1 VSFSRS
7 VRSGTCLALVVAV
20 LSWSHLALAGVGAG
34 PSQHAQCHHA
44 AAPLTP
50 ANHHAAHVH
59 QHASGCCGAR
69 VQASACCPL
78 HSALQPSCTSS
89 ICCEA
94 HRQPVPAVD
103 RDRIAPRALR
113 HIAVLPAQSEFA
125 DLRENTF
132 QISASDFVH
141 CYSPPVLAQKEDLRI

>member
-1 VSFSRS
+1 M
-7 VRSGTCLALVVAV
+7 LAV
-20 LSWSHLALAGVGAG
+20 LSWSHLALAGVSAG
-34 PSQHAQCHHA
+34 PSQHEQCHHA
-44 AAPLTP
+44 AAPP
-50 ANHHAAHVH
+50 ALENHHKGHAH
-59 QHASGCCGAR
+59 QQASGCCGAR

-103 RDRIAPRALR
+103 RDRIAPRSLR
-113 HIAVLPAQSEFA
+113 HIATLQAQSEFP
-125 DLRENTF
+125 DLRETTF
-132 QISASDFVH
+132 QISTGDFVP